1 MSSFNI
7 RSLRKTDP
15 SLTRNPDTLKYYI
28 SCGDKITQKTPT
40 TEGWLRIMDTL
51 RIPREFNK
59 SHILLGNLEKHSEIV
74 VKVGDSE
81 NIIKEYSYS
90 NLLKNTKGFVKY
102 ICAFECSDD
111 FTRLTGKE
119 ESICKGPGSSMKVV
133 LMPYFPMGSIA
144 AYNWNV
150 DNIHVLRSSLKHAF
164 LSIMVAFTAHGFIH
178 GELHPGNVLLK
189 NTSQSHITYSIPG
202 MAPIT
207 IPTNGVRTWIMDFE
221 NASIAK
227 AETPYDIIMTFNNF
241 YPDIRKIFILLST
254 YIKHI
259 DPRTTGSIIILFTK
273 KAINSEMLS
282 EKDIADILHYI
293 DKIEF
298 LEGA

>member
-7 RSLRKTDP
+7 KSLRKTDP

-59 SHILLGNLEKHSEIV
+59 SHILLGNLEKYGEIV
-74 VKVGDSE
+74 VKVGDSD

-102 ICAFECSDD
+102 ICAFKCNDD

-164 LSIMVAFTAHGFIH
+164 LSIMIAFSKGFIH
-178 GELHPGNVLLK
+178 GDLHSGNVLLK
-189 NTSQSHITYSIPG
+189 KTSQSSITYSIPG
-202 MAPIT
+202 MEPIT

-221 NASIAK
+221 NSSIAK
-227 AETPYDIIMTFNNF
+227 TDTPYNIMMIFNNF
-241 YPDIRKIFILLST
+241 YPDIKKLFVSLLQINIKPTTIVPLETIFNTRLM
-254 YIKHI
+254 
-259 DPRTTGSIIILFTK
+259 R
-273 KAINSEMLS
+273 AEMLS
-282 EKDIADILHYI
+282 EKDVADILHYI

-298 LEGA
+298 I